1 MNAIVHEPVPQEEKT
16 GAADVD
22 FEIVPLAGR
31 IGAEVRGLRA
41 SGDLPPAVFA
51 RLHQALLKH
60 RVLFLR
66 GQHHLDDAGHE
77 AFARLWGPLE
87 AHPTVPAPDGT
98 RIFELDSQHGGRANS
113 WHTDV
118 TFRAAPPKVA
128 VLRAVLIPPVGG
140 DTVWANTVAAYEGLP
155 EPLKRLAESL
165 RAVHGNDYDY
175 AAHRQADGSAS
186 EEAGRRRHREVFVSA
201 RHEAEH
207 PVVHVHPETG
217 ERALL
222 LGHFVKRLE
231 GFSSHDA
238 RHLIDVLQAHVLR
251 LENTVRWRWAPGD
264 LAIWDNRSTQHYAI
278 NDYGDAHRVVRRAT
292 VSGEP
297 PVGVDGRASVQ
308 REPSGR

>member
-1 MNAIVHEPVPQEEKT
+1 MTAVFREPVQEDKADTT
-16 GAADVD
+16 G
-22 FEIVPLAGR
+22 FELVPLAGR

-41 SGDLPPAVFA
+41 SGALPPAVFA

-77 AFARLWGPLE
+77 DFARLWGELE
-87 AHPTVPAPDGT
+87 PHPTVPAPEGT
-98 RIFELDSQHGGRANS
+98 HFFELDSQHGGRANS

-128 VLRAVLIPPVGG
+128 VLRAVLIPPLGG

-155 EPLKRLAESL
+155 EPLKRLAGQL

-175 AAHRQADGSAS
+175 AAHRHHDGS
-186 EEAGRRRHREVFVSA
+186 EREADGRRRHRQLFVST

-222 LGHFVKRLE
+222 LGHFVKRLV
-231 GFSSHDA
+231 GFSTHDA
-238 RHLIDVLQAHVLR
+238 RHLLDVLHAHVHR
-251 LENTVRWRWAPGD
+251 PENTVRWQWAQGD
-264 LAIWDNRSTQHYAI
+264 LAIWDNHSTQHYAI
-278 NDYGDAHRVVRRAT
+278 NDYGDERRIVRRAT
-292 VSGEP
+292 VGGEP
-297 PVGVDGRASVQ
+297 LSGIDGQRSVQ
-308 REPSGR
+308 LEPALA